1 MKIAL
6 YIISVAFL
14 VFCLRVGFLSD
25 ATVQYVSVHSSL
37 EDRPKVTRLLFAGD
51 MMFDRTVRLKAE
63 EKGYD
68 YLFSCITEYLSG
80 FDTVIAN
87 LEGPITEYDSQSIGT
102 GPGQANNTTFTF
114 APAVADALFK
124 HNITLVN
131 AGNNHSLDFGYQ
143 GATTTR
149 MYLSHAGV
157 DYFGSPGAA
166 QSTTTTLGG
175 FRISFVNFNQF
186 LGLND
191 PIRTVNTIQRV
202 RLYSDYVF
210 VYTHWGDEYTV
221 ATDYQKELARAFIDA
236 GADMVIG
243 SHPHV
248 LQEHALYKGK
258 HIFYSLGNF
267 IFDQY
272 FSNEVKRGGGV
283 EVTLSPQGEIKIHE
297 QTFDLLHDRRTCLA
311 KEEVS

>member
-1 MKIAL
+1 VKTLL
-6 YIISVAFL
+6 YIVGVAFL
-14 VFCLRVGFLSD
+14 VFFIRVGFLSD
-25 ATVQYVSVHSSL
+25 ATVQYVSMHPFIK
-37 EDRPKVTRLLFAGD
+37 DKPKTAHLLFAGD

-63 EKGYD
+63 EKGYE

-80 FDTVIAN
+80 FDAVIAN

-102 GPGQANNTTFTF
+102 KPGQAGNTTFTF
-114 APAVADALFK
+114 APTVADLLFK
-124 HNITLVN
+124 NNITIVN
-131 AGNNHSLDFGYQ
+131 VGNNHSLDFGYR

-149 MYLSHAGV
+149 AYLSRAGV

-166 QSTTTTLGG
+166 QSTTTTIGG

-191 PIRTVNTIQRV
+191 PARTIIAIQNV
-202 RLYSDYVF
+202 RPDSDYVF
-210 VYTHWGDEYTV
+210 VYTHWGDEYTA
-221 ATDYQKELARAFIDA
+221 ATEYQKATARAFVDA

-272 FSNEVKRGGGV
+272 FSDEVKKGGGV
-283 EVTLSPQGEIKIHE
+283 EVTLSSQREIEVHE
-297 QTFDLLHDRRTCLA
+297 QTFELSHDRRTCLA
-311 KEEVS
+311 KGEAS